1 MTNQLI
7 TKALHALA
15 PDLDFRVEN
24 GDIDTIESL
33 NGKDIP
39 SKAAITAQIKIV
51 EKEIADEITN
61 RESARSSALAKLAA
75 LGLTTEEISAI
86 S

>member
-1 MTNQLI
+1 MTQQFI
-7 TKALHALA
+7 TKAVHALA
-15 PDLDFRVEN
+15 PDLEFRFEN
-24 GDIDTIESL
+24 GDIDTLESL
-33 NGKDIP
+33 NGKEIP

-61 RESARSSALAKLAA
+61 RETAKASALAKLAA
-75 LGLTTEEISAI
+75 LGLTSEEINAI

>member
-1 MTNQLI
+1 MTNKLI
-7 TKALHALA
+7 IRAVQALA

-24 GDIDTIESL
+24 DDIDTIESL

-51 EKEIADEITN
+51 EKELADEITN
-61 RESARSSALAKLAA
+61 REAARSSALAKLAA